1 MFSTHPRRVSA
12 APLTWHPQ
20 KQDPKSR
27 SRKSSPNL
35 LATSFTQ
42 GKGREAI
49 RPMLAKGRS
58 PRRLLDL
65 RPGRIE
71 RLITCPAKLKCWEI
85 ACSRDKVSM
94 PILGPL
100 PSSRHPRVPEAMDEF
115 PPSLFEWIPVASPH
129 STCRHGKRNL

>member
-35 LATSFTQ
+35 VATSFTQ
-42 GKGREAI
+42 GKVEAI

-65 RPGRIE
+65 RPGRIG
-71 RLITCPAKLKCWEI
+71 RVIDCPAKLKCWEI
-85 ACSRDKVSM
+85 ACLRDKVSM
-94 PILGPL
+94 PILRPL
-100 PSSRHPRVPEAMDEF
+100 PSF
-115 PPSLFEWIPVASPH
+115 LSLRP
-129 STCRHGKRNL
+129 G